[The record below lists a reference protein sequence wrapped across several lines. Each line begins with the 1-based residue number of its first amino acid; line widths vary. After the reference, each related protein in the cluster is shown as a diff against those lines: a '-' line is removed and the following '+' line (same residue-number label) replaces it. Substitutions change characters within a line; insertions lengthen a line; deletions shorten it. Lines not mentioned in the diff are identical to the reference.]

1 MVNLGA
7 GHEPVMRRASE
18 AVLEASGC
26 GTSER
31 KIWLKRIKESFMG
44 TWVLDLGY
52 KMYMCG
58 GLFQVPEVRDWG
70 SVCGEG
76 RWVRMRPR
84 SGLALK

>member
-1 MVNLGA
+1 
-7 GHEPVMRRASE
+7 
-18 AVLEASGC
+18 
-26 GTSER
+26 
-31 KIWLKRIKESFMG
+31 MG
-44 TWVLDLGY
+44 TWMLDLGY